1 MNYKIIAQDRLVEL
15 LKKERLLHNIIPFLE
30 EYSVDEIIDIY
41 KDSLSKSEY
50 NVLKNTPNEDWI
62 NIFVD
67 YNI

>member
-30 EYSVDEIIDIY
+30 EYSVDKIIDIY
-41 KDSLSKSEY
+41 KDSLPKSEY
-50 NVLKNTPNEDWI
+50 NVLKNTSNEDWI

>member
-1 MNYKIIAQDRLVEL
+1 MKYKIIAQDRLVEL
-15 LKKERLLHNIIPFLE
+15 LKKERLLHNIIPLLE
-30 EYSVDEIIDIY
+30 ECSVDKIIDIY

-50 NVLKNTPNEDWI
+50 NVLKNTSNEDWV

>member
-50 NVLKNTPNEDWI
+50 NVLKNTYNEDCI

>member
-1 MNYKIIAQDRLVEL
+1 MKFKIIAQDRLVEL

-50 NVLKNTPNEDWI
+50 NVLKNTSNEDWI

>member
-50 NVLKNTPNEDWI
+50 NVLKNMSNEDWI

>member
-1 MNYKIIAQDRLVEL
+1 MKFKIIAQDRLVEL

-41 KDSLSKSEY
+41 KDVLSKSEY
-50 NVLKNTPNEDWI
+50 NVLKNTSNEDWI
-62 NIFVD
+62 NIFAD

>member
-30 EYSVDEIIDIY
+30 EHSVDEIIDIY

-50 NVLKNTPNEDWI
+50 NVLKNTSNEDWV